1 MKTFNHRTK
10 THLLIYIFLVG
21 ALALSSACSFEN
33 LSGTKNISAAQPEN
47 QTPQTKGGA
56 ANAANQSE
64 SRETS
69 ETDATDAEGTFKLN
83 NHRAGSEGYEN
94 SLIVEKAEN
103 GKMRVSF
110 EGTFFYRANGA
121 ESFHEASAYGTL
133 QVSGNVAKGK
143 LTEEG
148 SDNKCSIELNFTGE
162 ERVSLKSASC
172 DLNVTPDGVY
182 QKGAAST
189 DNLDADVVENDRRRN
204 SSDNDGDRPFI
215 QYDQSGEANGI
226 VNLMERD
233 GERVGCEEDVM
244 NYVGEV
250 KKVDYVGDYVYEFT
264 LESDNRRPQRIA
276 LALAAEDRLPFD
288 DVRAIIRRG
297 NHLEVTFI
305 YCGNAGI
312 ATPTAI
318 YKR

>member
-1 MKTFNHRTK
+1 M
-10 THLLIYIFLVG
+10 LAGV
-21 ALALSSACSFEN
+21 LALGSACSFEN
-33 LSGTKNISAAQPEN
+33 LSGDKNVSAAQAET
-47 QTPQTKGGA
+47 QTPPTNGGA
-56 ANAANQSE
+56 ANSSNRSE
-64 SRETS
+64 SIEKAETRAA
-69 ETDATDAEGTFKLN
+69 DVEGTFKFN

-110 EGTFFYRANGA
+110 EGTFFYLANGA
-121 ESFHEASAYGTL
+121 ESFHESSAYGTL
-133 QVSGNVAKGK
+133 TVDGNVAKGK

-148 SDNKCSIELNFTGE
+148 SDNKCSIELNFTADA
-162 ERVSLKSASC
+162 RVNLKSSNC

-182 QKGAAST
+182 KRGAAST
-189 DNLDADVVENDRRRN
+189 DNLDADVVEQDRRRN
-204 SSDNDGDRPFI
+204 SPEDDGDRPFV
-215 QYDQSGEANGI
+215 QYDGSGEANGI
-226 VNLMERD
+226 VNLMQRG

-250 KKVDYVGDYVYEFT
+250 KKVDDIGDYVYEFT
-264 LESDNRRPQRIA
+264 LESDNRRPQRIS

-288 DVRAIIRRG
+288 DVRSIIRRG